1 MTVNEMIIELQKIAD
16 CGYGDYFVTTSE
28 LDAVSSVEENPY
40 KKGFVTV
47 WAEN

>member
-16 CGYGDYFVTTSE
+16 RGYGDYLVTTPE
-28 LDAVSSVEENPY
+28 LDAVSSVEENFY
-40 KKGFVTV
+40 RKGLVTV